1 MSAPM
6 EQRTCHYWFSDRHPL
21 KKCKRGRYPI
31 PDTRVLI
38 LIAAVAAFLLL
49 QPPSA
54 GAAKEVRRVLILNV
68 FGPLSS
74 PGVALI
80 DQAIVAGLEKAPYQI
95 ELYHEEMESA
105 LFPDEASQ
113 RDFREWFIRRYSDRK
128 PDVIITVG
136 PSPLNFMVES
146 HEEAFPGIPIIFC
159 GSTEEMLGGLKLD
172 SDFTGTWG
180 VAQPE
185 KTLIAALRLLPSTKH
200 LVVVGGVGLYER
212 DLESVAKKSFQ
223 GYESKLDITYLTD
236 LDMPT
241 LIERLKHLPT
251 NTIVYHTAITQDAA
265 GTRFIDATQSV
276 PMIAG
281 AANAPV
287 FVVDDVDVGRG
298 STGGYVLSLA
308 AEGRTAAEMAVRV
321 LKGEKPANIPVVK
334 SPNIYMFDW
343 RAMQRFGLKESTL
356 PPGSMVLNRQ
366 PTIWE
371 TYQRYILGVIFLILL
386 ETLLILGL
394 LWQRARR
401 RRVESELAVA
411 HDRLRLA
418 VEAGK
423 SSGWE
428 WDIKSGRV
436 RRFGDL
442 HTIYGIPS
450 YAHSGNIDDFRRHV
464 HPEDREL
471 VWNTLDDSRQNQNP
485 YFAEFRVIRNDET
498 IRWIG
503 ARGRFYYAK
512 NGEAERMLG
521 MTVDITER
529 KLAEEALKKSEEK
542 FSTAF
547 RESPMALTLTSMKDH
562 RYLDVNETFE
572 HLTGWHKDEVIGRT
586 PFDINVWD
594 DPFKR
599 LEISK
604 RLLSEGAIRNYEF
617 QFRCRDGT
625 TKWGLGSAELIE
637 VDNETSMLSVVA
649 DITERRQIQEK
660 LRTSEE
666 MLAGVIASAMDAI
679 IAVDS
684 EQRIVLFNAAAEKIF
699 GCRAEEAIGTSLE
712 QFIPHHFRAAHFDQ
726 TGTSNRI
733 MGTLGAL
740 WGLRVTGE
748 EFPIEA
754 SVSQVGT
761 AGKKLFTVIIRD
773 ITERRRAEQAIRE
786 SEERFRLV
794 ANTAPVLIWMSG
806 PDKLCTYFNQPWL
819 EFTGRP
825 IEAELGNGWA
835 DDVHPEDLSA
845 CLDTY
850 TNAFDRH
857 ESFKMQYRL
866 RRNDG
871 EYRWVFDLG
880 VPRFNPDG
888 SFAGYIGS
896 CIDITERKM
905 AEETLASLSGR
916 LIEAQEEECR
926 RIAREIHDDY
936 NQRLAM
942 LANELEDMAQSIGD
956 SVAEAGP
963 RLHELWNSVSE
974 LGVDLHSLSHRL
986 HSSTLETLGLVAG
999 VRAFCEEFEDL
1010 QEIQVEFTHENVPRA
1025 IPADVSLCLFRIAQ
1039 EGLRNV
1045 KRHSGAS
1052 SARVHLDFVD
1062 GKLHLSVSDQGR
1074 GFNPARRSARDGI
1087 GIRSM
1092 EERLHFIGG
1101 QLEVRSQPLEGTS
1114 IDAWAPFKAS
1124 A

>member
-1 MSAPM
+1 M
-6 EQRTCHYWFSDRHPL
+6 
-21 KKCKRGRYPI
+21 
-31 PDTRVLI
+31 
-38 LIAAVAAFLLL
+38 
-49 QPPSA
+49 
-54 GAAKEVRRVLILNV
+54 
-68 FGPLSS
+68 
-74 PGVALI
+74 

-95 ELYHEEMESA
+95 ELYHEEMESD
-105 LFPDEASQ
+105 LFPDVASQ
-113 RDFREWFIRRYSDRK
+113 RDFREWFIRRYSVRK
-128 PDVIITVG
+128 PDVILAVG
-136 PSPLNFMVES
+136 PEPLRFLLQS
-146 HEEAFPGIPIIFC
+146 HEKDFPNIPIIFC
-159 GSTEEMLGGLKLD
+159 GSTEEMLGESKLD
-172 SDFTGTWG
+172 SHFTGVWG
-180 VAQPE
+180 TATPD
-185 KTLIAALRLLPSTKH
+185 KTLEAALRLLPSTRH
-200 LVVVGGVGLYER
+200 VVVVGGVGSYDRE
-212 DLESVAKKSFQ
+212 LESIARTSLHK
-223 GYESKLDITYLTD
+223 YESKLDITYLTD

-241 LIERLKHLPT
+241 LLDRLRHLPS
-251 NTIVYHTAITQDAA
+251 NTIVYHTSIMQDAA
-265 GTRFIDATQSV
+265 GSRFIDATQSV
-276 PMIAG
+276 SLVAS

-287 FVVDDVDVGRG
+287 FVVDDVDIGNGTVGG
-298 STGGYVLSLA
+298 NVLSFA
-308 AEGRTAAEMAVRV
+308 AQGQAAARMAVRA
-321 LKGEKPANIPVVK
+321 LTGEEPQDIPIEK
-334 SPNIYMFDW
+334 SPNVYMFDW
-343 RAMQRFGLKESTL
+343 RAMRRWGLKESKL
-356 PPGSMVLNRQ
+356 PPGSVILYRQ

-371 TYQRYILGVIFLILL
+371 AYRRYVVGGISLIIV
-386 ETLLILGL
+386 EALLILGL

-401 RRVESELAVA
+401 RKVESELLVA

-442 HTIYGIPS
+442 QTIFGIPS
-450 YAHSGNIDDFRRHV
+450 YTHSGHIDDFRRQV

-471 VWNTLDDSRQNQNP
+471 VWNTLNDAKENEALYS
-485 YFAEFRVIRNDET
+485 AEFRVIRNDQT
-498 IRWIG
+498 IRWID

-512 NGEAERMLG
+512 NGEGERMFG
-521 MTVDITER
+521 MMTDITER
-529 KLAEEALKKSEEK
+529 KLAEKALKKSEDK

-572 HLTGWHKDEVIGRT
+572 HFTGWHRDEVIGST

-594 DPFKR
+594 TPSKR
-599 LEISK
+599 VEISK

-637 VDNETSMLSVVA
+637 IDNESCMLSVVA
-649 DITERRQIQEK
+649 DITERRQIEEK

-666 MLAGVIASAMDAI
+666 RLAGVIGSAMDAI

-684 EQRIVLFNAAAEKIF
+684 EQRIVLFNTAAEKIF
-699 GCRAEEAIGTSLE
+699 GCYAEEAIGTSVE
-712 QFIPHHFRAAHFDQ
+712 RFIPYLFRFGPPAHVQHFAE
-726 TGTSNRI
+726 TGTSNGAI
-733 MGTLGAL
+733 GTLGAL
-740 WGLRVTGE
+740 WGLRATSE
-748 EFPIEA
+748 EFPVEA
-754 SVSQVGT
+754 SISEAGT
-761 AGKKLFTVIIRD
+761 AEKKLFTVIIRD
-773 ITERRRAEQAIRE
+773 ITERRRAEQAIYE

-806 PDKLCTYFNQPWL
+806 TDKLCTYFNQPWL

-825 IEAELGNGWA
+825 VEAELGNGWA
-835 DDVHPEDLSA
+835 DGVHPEDLIGCMA
-845 CLDTY
+845 TY

-871 EYRWVFDLG
+871 DYRWIFDFG
-880 VPRFNPDG
+880 VPRFNSDG

-896 CIDITERKM
+896 CIDVTERKM
-905 AEETLASLSGR
+905 AEEALASLSGR

-942 LANELEDMAQSIGD
+942 LANELEDLAQSIGD

-963 RLHELWNSVSE
+963 RLRELWNSVSE
-974 LGVDLHSLSHRL
+974 LGIDLHSLSHRL

-1025 IPADVSLCLFRIAQ
+1025 LPADVSLCLFRVAQ
-1039 EGLRNV
+1039 ESLRNI
-1045 KRHSGAS
+1045 KRHSGANR
-1052 SARVHLDFVD
+1052 AKIHLDLVG

-1074 GFNPARRSARDGI
+1074 GFDPASRSARDGI

-1092 EERLHFIGG
+1092 EERLHTIGG
-1101 QLEVRSQPLEGTS
+1101 QLEVYSQPLKGTS

>member
-1 MSAPM
+1 MPVSA
-6 EQRTCHYWFSDRHPL
+6 EQRTGHSWFSDRNPIR
-21 KKCKRGRYPI
+21 KCKRGRYAI
-31 PDTRVLI
+31 PNMRV
-38 LIAAVAAFLLL
+38 IALFAVITAFLML
-49 QPPSA
+49 PSPAA
-54 GAAKEVRRVLILNV
+54 GDGKEVKRVLILNI

-80 DQAIVAGLEKAPYQI
+80 DQAIVARLEKAPYQI

-136 PSPLNFMVES
+136 PSPLKFMVES
-146 HEEAFPGIPIIFC
+146 HDEAFPGIPIIFC

-200 LVVVGGVGLYER
+200 LVVVGGVGTYDR
-212 DLESVAKKSFQ
+212 DLESFAKKSFR

-236 LDMPT
+236 LDMPA
-241 LIERLKHLPT
+241 LLERLKHLRA

-321 LKGEKPANIPVVK
+321 LNGEKPANIPVVK

-343 RAMQRFGLKESTL
+343 RAMQRFGLKESNL
-356 PPGSMVLNRQ
+356 PPGSMVLYRQ
-366 PTIWE
+366 PTIWK

-386 ETLLILGL
+386 ETLLIVGL

-401 RRVESELAVA
+401 RKVEES
-411 HDRLRLA
+411 
-418 VEAGK
+418 
-423 SSGWE
+423 
-428 WDIKSGRV
+428 
-436 RRFGDL
+436 
-442 HTIYGIPS
+442 
-450 YAHSGNIDDFRRHV
+450 
-464 HPEDREL
+464 
-471 VWNTLDDSRQNQNP
+471 
-485 YFAEFRVIRNDET
+485 
-498 IRWIG
+498 
-503 ARGRFYYAK
+503 
-512 NGEAERMLG
+512 
-521 MTVDITER
+521 
-529 KLAEEALKKSEEK
+529 LKKSEEK

-547 RESPMALTLTSMKDH
+547 RESPMALTLTSVKDH
-562 RYLDVNETFE
+562 HYLDVNETFE
-572 HLTGWHKDEVIGRT
+572 RLTGWRRDEVIGRT

-594 DPFKR
+594 APTER
-599 LEISK
+599 LQITK

-617 QFRCRDGT
+617 QLRCRDGT
-625 TKWGLGSAELIE
+625 TKWGLGSAEIIE
-637 VDNETSMLSVVA
+637 IDNEPCMLSVVA
-649 DITERRQIQEK
+649 DITERRQVEEK

-666 MLAGVIASAMDAI
+666 RLAGVIGSAMDPI

-684 EQRIVLFNAAAEKIF
+684 EQRILLFNAAAEKIF
-699 GCRAEEAIGTSLE
+699 GCPAEEAIGMFLE
-712 QFIPHHFRAAHFDQ
+712 QFIPLRFRAAYFDQ
-726 TGTSNRI
+726 TGTSNGV
-733 MGTLGAL
+733 GTPGAL
-740 WGLRVTGE
+740 WGLRATGE

-754 SVSQVGT
+754 SISQVGT
-761 AGKKLFTVIIRD
+761 ARQKLYTVIIRD

-806 PDKLCTYFNQPWL
+806 PDKQCTYFNQPWL

-825 IEAELGNGWA
+825 IEAELSNGWA
-835 DDVHPEDLSA
+835 DGVHPEDLRA

-850 TNAFDRH
+850 TKAFDQRV
-857 ESFKMQYRL
+857 SFKMQYRL

-880 VPRFNPDG
+880 VPRFDPDG

-896 CIDITERKM
+896 CIDVTEQKM
-905 AEETLASLSGR
+905 AEEALASLSGR

-936 NQRLAM
+936 NQRLAV
-942 LANELEDMAQSIGD
+942 LANELEDLAQSIGD

-963 RLHELWNSVSE
+963 RLHDLWTSVSE

-999 VRAFCEEFEDL
+999 VRAFCEEFGDL
-1010 QEIQVEFTHENVPRA
+1010 QDIEVEFTHENVPRV
-1025 IPADVSLCLFRIAQ
+1025 ISADVSLCLFRIAQ
-1039 EGLRNV
+1039 EALRNV

-1052 SARVHLDFVD
+1052 RAEVHLEFLS
-1062 GKLHLSVSDQGR
+1062 GRLHLSVCDQGR
-1074 GFNPARRSARDGI
+1074 GFNPSKRSAREGI

-1092 EERLHFIGG
+1092 EERLHLVGG
-1101 QLEVRSQPLEGTS
+1101 QLEVHSRPMEGTR
-1114 IDAWAPFKAS
+1114 IDAWAPFKEFG
-1124 A
+1124 